1 MNRRVFFRGLG
12 WDGDGGSGRER
23 TSPPRL
29 IYRGTDE
36 LTGDRGTGDLDTQGN
51 FTFPPSHFVRPWLQ
65 ETLGTKSLHET
76 FRVSHNLPCQEGS
89 GWI

>member
-36 LTGDRGTGDLDTQGN
+36 LTGDRGTGDLDTQGILD
-51 FTFPPSHFVRPWLQ
+51 FCRWTVTFVLRGLSVAII
-65 ETLGTKSLHET
+65 S
-76 FRVSHNLPCQEGS
+76 
-89 GWI
+89 